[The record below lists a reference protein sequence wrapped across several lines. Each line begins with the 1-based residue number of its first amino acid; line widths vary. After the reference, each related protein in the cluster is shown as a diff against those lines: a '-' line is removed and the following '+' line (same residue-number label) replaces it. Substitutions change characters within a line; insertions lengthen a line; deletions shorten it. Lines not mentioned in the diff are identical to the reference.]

1 MTSEVSRFN
10 YWQFFLCLLKPAIVS
25 SCGLYFLLSRCHA
38 NDINSWQD
46 LEYLTAAFK
55 RTAFYSEYPPQE
67 VPLRKW
73 QSPIKIYIDSRVG
86 FKDIQTQLVT
96 AQAEEL
102 AKITGHSLTITQ
114 EKNEANVI
122 IVFAHSTKIPNIIVE
137 NGGGIPLLNVAS
149 KSLCFFQ
156 IKVTQQDWVI
166 QQAAI
171 YIPPDTARAVARLP
185 GCVAEEMAQIM
196 GLTNDDDQLFPTVF
210 NDESVFDELTPL
222 DKTLLKVLYN
232 DKLKPGLGWEQ
243 SKGVVVE
250 IIQHLLTNTK
260 K

>member
-1 MTSEVSRFN
+1 MS
-10 YWQFFLCLLKPAIVS
+10 Y
-25 SCGLYFLLSRCHA
+25 CGLCFLLLLNCHA
-38 NDINSWQD
+38 SDLNAWQD
-46 LEYLTAAFK
+46 ISYLTHAFK
-55 RTAFYSEYPPQE
+55 RTAFFSEYPPKS

-73 QSPIKIYIDSRVG
+73 QSPVKVYIDSRVG

-96 AQAEEL
+96 EQAAEL
-102 AKITGHSLTITQ
+102 SKITGHSVTVT
-114 EKNEANVI
+114 KDKGEANAV
-122 IVFAHSTKIPNIIVE
+122 IVFAHSSKISNIIVE
-137 NGGGIPLLNVAS
+137 NGGGIPLLNVAA

-156 IKVTQQDWVI
+156 IKVSRDNWVI
-166 QQAAI
+166 KQAII

-232 DKLKPGLGWEQ
+232 EKLKPGFEWEQ
-243 SKGVVVE
+243 SKDVVSE
-250 IIQHLLTNTK
+250 IMLHLLTNIRK
-260 K
+260 SLQ

>member
-1 MTSEVSRFN
+1 MKCN
-10 YWQFFLCLLKPAIVS
+10 AD
-25 SCGLYFLLSRCHA
+25 
-38 NDINSWQD
+38 DINAWQNVD
-46 LEYLTAAFK
+46 YLVSAFH
-55 RTAFYSEYPPQE
+55 RTAFYSEYPAQG

-73 QSPIKIYIDSRVG
+73 QSPVKIYIDSRVG
-86 FKDIQTQLVT
+86 FKDIQLQLVT

-102 AKITGHSLTITQ
+102 AEITGHPVTITK
-114 EKNEANVI
+114 EKSEANVV
-122 IVFAHSTKIPNIIVE
+122 IVFAHSTKIPNVIVE
-137 NGGGIPLLNVAS
+137 NGSGVPLLNVAA

-156 IKVTQQDWVI
+156 IKVSRLDWVI
-166 QQAAI
+166 QEAAI

-232 DKLKPGLGWEQ
+232 DKLKPGMGWEQ
-243 SKGVVVE
+243 SKGVVEE